1 MAMRPARKYVIVGV
15 LCLAGLFVVLA
26 NYKQRDSYR
35 CQTCWARKDIFQWR
49 AGAWEE
55 LSVPLSP
62 KWESVEETHFLH
74 DFFPSEHVHDWKYA
88 QGSPMYRF
96 GTQWG
101 GCAIGPG
108 RHVSLFC
115 DFYEK
120 SPKFRTFIQAKMG
133 DGSIT
138 TARLMALA
146 LEPGYGESSAIR
158 REVNELIAAF
168 FDQ

>member
-1 MAMRPARKYVIVGV
+1 
-15 LCLAGLFVVLA
+15 
-26 NYKQRDSYR
+26 
-35 CQTCWARKDIFQWR
+35 
-49 AGAWEE
+49 
-55 LSVPLSP
+55 
-62 KWESVEETHFLH
+62 
-74 DFFPSEHVHDWKYA
+74 
-88 QGSPMYRF
+88 
-96 GTQWG
+96 
-101 GCAIGPG
+101 
-108 RHVSLFC
+108 VSLFC